1 MDLSAALH
9 RLLAAPFGH
18 AVKTPFSRPNPI
30 PVRPVHWN
38 VVSAKSERPRWG
50 QHFLRDRGVLD
61 RIASTLAVQP
71 GEWVVEIGPG
81 RGDLTERLLSRGA
94 RVLAVEI
101 DDQLVEHLKNR
112 FRDSTAIEVIHGDI
126 LNVNLGELIASRSG
140 QTSSQ
145 TSGHT
150 SGQRL
155 EVTGNLPYYITSP
168 IIRRIFGVQAQ
179 VSTALLLVQKEVAD
193 RIVAVKGTRDYA
205 YLSVLCQLHAESKTL
220 FSVPPNAFQPPPKV
234 TSALVQLKMRDGLG
248 PDPDFLRFLQLCF
261 RQPRKMLRNNLSGA
275 FDREALGAL
284 EVTRCRAQ
292 QLAIEELRALW
303 DALRPGHPPPAPALM
318 DRS

>member
-1 MDLSAALH
+1 MPA
-9 RLLAAPFGH
+9 R
-18 AVKTPFSRPNPI
+18 
-30 PVRPVHWN
+30 
-38 VVSAKSERPRWG
+38 SERPRWG

-145 TSGHT
+145 TSSQTTGQT
-150 SGQRL
+150 SSQTLGQRL

-168 IIRRIFGVQAQ
+168 IIRRIFGVQAR
-179 VSTALLLVQKEVAD
+179 VSAALLLVQKEVAD

-234 TSALVQLKMRDGLG
+234 TSAFVQLKMRDGLG

-303 DALRPGHPPPAPALM
+303 NELRPRHQPPAPALV